1 MQELEEE
8 AEQQEQV
15 PVQVQQVQVEPVGA
29 EMVIVVQALL
39 QAIREEMQQL
49 ILVVEEVDLPALQ
62 QVALV
67 VQV

>member
-49 ILVVEEVDLPALQ
+49 ILVVEEVDLPDLQ
-62 QVALV
+62 QVDLV